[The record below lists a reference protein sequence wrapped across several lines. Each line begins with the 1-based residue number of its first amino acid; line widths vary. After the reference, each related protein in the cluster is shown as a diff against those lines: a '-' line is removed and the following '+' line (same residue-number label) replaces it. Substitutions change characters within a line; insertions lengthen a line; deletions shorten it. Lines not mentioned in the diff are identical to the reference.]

1 MLTPI
6 LIVLSGIVMISSAVP
21 YIIEIIRGKTK
32 PRIVSWAIWTLL
44 TSIATAASFV
54 DGQYPA
60 AALSLAVTIQT
71 GSIVVLGLRHGDRK
85 LTRLDVVCVIG
96 AVVGLVLWYVFNS
109 PAIAVLAA
117 VTIDLIG
124 VIPTIHHAWWRPS
137 EETWLTFLM
146 ASLSGGLTVLVAGSW
161 RATAIAYPLYL
172 LIINLLI
179 VVVLLGR
186 GGRSLDQKQSST
198 E

>member
-1 MLTPI
+1 
-6 LIVLSGIVMISSAVP
+6 MISSAVP